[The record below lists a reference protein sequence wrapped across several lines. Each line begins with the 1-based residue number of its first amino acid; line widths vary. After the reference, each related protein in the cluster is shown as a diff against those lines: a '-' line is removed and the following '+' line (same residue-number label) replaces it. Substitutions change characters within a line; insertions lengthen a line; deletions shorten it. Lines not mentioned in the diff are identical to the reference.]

1 MKWKPSEI
9 LCFKF
14 AEEGASVPVLLRKIF
29 SKGYGIYILK
39 NIFDYLWLNKKKRWF
54 PRFLPS
60 FFKFGFRLAASTS
73 NLLEFPPI
81 IRLINRLVKSFL
93 NEKN

>member
-1 MKWKPSEI
+1 
-9 LCFKF
+9 
-14 AEEGASVPVLLRKIF
+14 
-29 SKGYGIYILK
+29 
-39 NIFDYLWLNKKKRWF
+39 LWLNKKKRWF